1 MIKQFG
7 NKPKPP
13 APREQFELTVQR
25 LGESETHRFQIV
37 ASLDAAGLSM
47 IVISSRKDQEML
59 LPGMLSTLRKMID
72 NGDGVPADWEPK
84 PLPRRVFAEHAEN
97 LRRSQAEPPALVDPR
112 GGVLAD
118 TDAGAELRTWPPQD
132 GDLAAG
138 PDPDEQVF
146 RAPYGVDKGN
156 LVPMSRAEEFLLSEA
171 GSSRRRWDAL
181 LQDDD
186 VVLEAADIM
195 AIFEWAT
202 GVASGRP
209 TVRSS

>member
-25 LGESETHRFQIV
+25 LSESEVHRFQIV

-47 IVISSRKDQEML
+47 IVISSRRDQEML

-84 PLPRRVFAEHAEN
+84 PLPRRVFAEY
-97 LRRSQAEPPALVDPR
+97 SQDARNGESSATR
-112 GGVLAD
+112 HTLAD
-118 TDAGAELRTWPPQD
+118 TDAGAELRVWPPQD
-132 GDLAAG
+132 GDLATE

-156 LVPMSRAEEFLLSEA
+156 LVPMSRAEEFLLPEA

-186 VVLEAADIM
+186 VVLEAKDIM
-195 AIFEWAT
+195 DIFEWAT